1 MSDFNERERVRWL
14 SDFFGTLDGDETGI
28 GDDAALI
35 KPGGEHLYALTIDTL
50 TEGRHF
56 RREQAGPGQIG
67 HKAAAVSLSDL
78 AAMGA
83 RPETMLVSSGFEE
96 SVREYDIIQLFDGI
110 GIACDPF
117 SCSVSG
123 GGLYGTYGGTTITT
137 VALGPCPYQ
146 PVRRNGLSD
155 GDLLYVTGPLGGSIR
170 GRHLSFTPRVREGL
184 WLAEHGFATA
194 MMDVSDGIVID
205 LDRML
210 EQSNQPAAVLLED
223 RIPVHPDAEQLA
235 RDDDRSALQHALYD
249 GEDFEL
255 LLGVDPEHAQ
265 ELENQYPYSPPLTR
279 VGRVSADLEGIRLE
293 QPDGSLTELDPGGYQ
308 HF

>member
-14 SDFFGTLDGDETGI
+14 ADFFGALDGDETGI

-67 HKAAAVSLSDL
+67 HKSAAVSLSDL

-83 RPETMLVSSGFEE
+83 RPETMLVSSGFEASLPE
-96 SVREYDIIQLFDGI
+96 EDVKQLFEGI
-110 GIACDPF
+110 RTACDPF

-123 GGLYGTYGGTTITT
+123 GDLYGRDGGTTITT

-210 EQSNQPAAVLLED
+210 EQSNQPGAVLFED

-265 ELENQYPYSPPLTR
+265 ELENQYPHSPPLIR
-279 VGRVSADLEGIRLE
+279 VGRVSTDLEGIRLE
-293 QPDGSLTELDPGGYQ
+293 QPDGSLTELNPDGYQ